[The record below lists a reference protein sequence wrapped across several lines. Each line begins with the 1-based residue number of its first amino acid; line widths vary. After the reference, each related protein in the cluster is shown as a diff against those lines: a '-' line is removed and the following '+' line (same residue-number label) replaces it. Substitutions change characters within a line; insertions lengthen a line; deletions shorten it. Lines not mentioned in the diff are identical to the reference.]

1 MAERVLTLRESN
13 RATLA
18 RQMLLE
24 RELVPIT
31 DAIERL
37 DSLQAQV
44 LQRFPPALSQMLEET
59 ASILRRYRREHFTQD
74 LDQYLLGPSFGV
86 SEKRL
91 QLVV

>member
-1 MAERVLTLRESN
+1 VAERVLPLRELN

-31 DAIERL
+31 EAVERL

-44 LQRFPPALSQMLEET
+44 LQRFPPALSQR
-59 ASILRRYRREHFTQD
+59 AQ
-74 LDQYLLGPSFGV
+74 
-86 SEKRL
+86 
-91 QLVV
+91 